1 MAPRARQSC
10 KEACFKEECENPF
23 TVNYPLD
30 KVDDVVHGGVAGDPL
45 VQVSDNVHADVT
57 QEVLGLLCL
66 ATGDQGGEEEQSGGE
81 LHHHAG
87 GLLLVGSCEI
97 LDTMHVHSGILYLR
111 KMSFYQFMTRHTF
124 ESDMCS
130 VSAQVKQGQ

>member
-1 MAPRARQSC
+1 MD
-10 KEACFKEECENPF
+10 KMF
-23 TVNYPLD
+23 TTHPLD

-45 VQVSDNVHADVT
+45 VDVGDNVHADVT

>member
-1 MAPRARQSC
+1 M
-10 KEACFKEECENPF
+10 F
-23 TVNYPLD
+23 TTHPLD

-45 VQVSDNVHADVT
+45 VDVGDNVHADVT

-87 GLLLVGSCEI
+87 GLLLVGVREI
-97 LDTMHVHSGILYLR
+97 LDTIHVHSGILYLR